1 MNEGLLT
8 KKEKRIEK
16 KNTLKHFLIQKMVQL
31 VLELKCPIKNL

>member
-16 KNTLKHFLIQKMVQL
+16 KYSKTFSNTKDG
-31 VLELKCPIKNL
+31 PISS

>member
-16 KNTLKHFLIQKMVQL
+16 NIWYSKTFSNTKDG
-31 VLELKCPIKNL
+31 PISS

>member
-16 KNTLKHFLIQKMVQL
+16 KKYSKTFSNTKDG
-31 VLELKCPIKNL
+31 PISS